1 MYFFV
6 FREKIYVVIIVVV
19 KVENSVEIFSKE
31 KVDFFG
37 ILKDDYY
44 ICDFEGGTKSPLN
57 LMTTLMSYFSQDST
71 LSYELKGGA
80 LLCLVIGKY

>member
-37 ILKDDYY
+37 ILKDDY
-44 ICDFEGGTKSPLN
+44 
-57 LMTTLMSYFSQDST
+57 
-71 LSYELKGGA
+71 
-80 LLCLVIGKY
+80 